1 MQAPTNCPSVKVVLI
16 PLMRG
21 HFSLHY
27 FRPDFSVN
35 AKTFRCGR
43 RFLNRGFSRSDRPP
57 VIESDPK
64 FLCCRNKFVSRRNTR
79 VEAKVSFLF
88 QTYFS
93 SQFIGCFRFMERD
106 YRMNKVNDLM
116 LFESVILHCQ
126 MTHNIT
132 GTREALVAA
141 QKDGLVDFYNQ
152 LTSAGRNVGQM
163 MLSNLEDYQTLFDVK
178 FKKPPDFFD
187 QQAIH

>member
-1 MQAPTNCPSVKVVLI
+1 
-16 PLMRG
+16 
-21 HFSLHY
+21 
-27 FRPDFSVN
+27 
-35 AKTFRCGR
+35 
-43 RFLNRGFSRSDRPP
+43 
-57 VIESDPK
+57 
-64 FLCCRNKFVSRRNTR
+64 

-88 QTYFS
+88 QIYFS

-126 MTHNIT
+126 MTHNII
-132 GTREALVAA
+132 GAREALVAA

-163 MLSNLEDYQTLFDVK
+163 MLSNLEDYQTLFDVE

>member
-1 MQAPTNCPSVKVVLI
+1 
-16 PLMRG
+16 
-21 HFSLHY
+21 
-27 FRPDFSVN
+27 
-35 AKTFRCGR
+35 
-43 RFLNRGFSRSDRPP
+43 
-57 VIESDPK
+57 
-64 FLCCRNKFVSRRNTR
+64 VSRQNTR

-88 QTYFS
+88 QIYFS

-132 GTREALVAA
+132 GTMEALVAA

-187 QQAIH
+187 QQVTH